1 MMEEKKPQLLR
12 RGSGHFRTQKV
23 VKSKSYGEVLVRE
36 FASAKNAD
44 GAPVLEGF
52 PTISLASI
60 LSAAYIREQLKL
72 PLIGV
77 MSCPH
82 FPPRCIIEN
91 GTPSHAIR
99 IFGDKRLVVI
109 VCEFKLPN
117 DEIVANVGQA
127 VLDFVKRHSS
137 PFLFAVDGYPSP
149 SFGDEEAKLRFVS
162 TAKIFSVAM
171 LEEKLEPLEDAVIS
185 GVTGYLLAEGEM
197 TNEKTCCLLAP
208 AAPTIPDANG
218 AVTVVQILTKFLD
231 LDIDLGPLK
240 ESAKKLH
247 QSISA
252 LVQTSGKSKVLNEIY
267 S

>member
-1 MMEEKKPQLLR
+1 
-12 RGSGHFRTQKV
+12 
-23 VKSKSYGEVLVRE
+23 
-36 FASAKNAD
+36 
-44 GAPVLEGF
+44 
-52 PTISLASI
+52 
-60 LSAAYIREQLKL
+60 
-72 PLIGV
+72 
-77 MSCPH
+77 
-82 FPPRCIIEN
+82 
-91 GTPSHAIR
+91 
-99 IFGDKRLVVI
+99 
-109 VCEFKLPN
+109 
-117 DEIVANVGQA
+117 
-127 VLDFVKRHSS
+127 
-137 PFLFAVDGYPSP
+137 VDGYPSP

-171 LEEKLEPLEDAVIS
+171 LAENLEPLEDAVIS

-231 LDIDLGPLK
+231 LEIDLGPLK